1 MALKP
6 CRDCQREVSVGTR
19 KCLHCGAY
27 FPAPPSWP
35 KPSTI
40 WGKVGLGLLIF
51 ILVITGPP
59 GWFLL
64 AMIPHLAQGWRDS
77 QDTAVSKSVSRPD
90 DLPQNRNESS
100 DKEEGHKV
108 SLS

>member
-6 CRDCQREVSVGTR
+6 CRDCQRDVSVGTR

-27 FPAPPSWP
+27 FPAPPPWP

-40 WGKVGLGLLIF
+40 WGKIGLGLVYL
-51 ILVITGPP
+51 ILVLTGPP

-64 AMIPHLAQGWRDS
+64 AMIPHMAYGWSEGRGKVTPPSVTHPDDSS
-77 QDTAVSKSVSRPD
+77 QDID
-90 DLPQNRNESS
+90 ESS
-100 DKEEGHKV
+100 ESDGM
-108 SLS
+108 